1 MIGMI
6 VVSMARPATGISRK
20 VFLIVLGDFSIL
32 AYRYIPWPWSAL
44 GWLIWHPGAVAFAA
58 APTYQLEAIAK
69 ADGRWRE

>member
-1 MIGMI
+1 VGWCWKAFSIG
-6 VVSMARPATGISRK
+6 

-44 GWLIWHPGAVAFAA
+44 GWLIWYPGAVAFAA

-69 ADGRWRE
+69 ARGRRTVA